1 MRVKLLH
8 LTEKKLKR
16 WCQGEDQLIVS
27 AFLTAQ
33 PKRSLLFMFL
43 NNRPIST
50 RKFFLVYQNFPFV
63 ILCFWQLSPS
73 GSVQGIFRDWNFES
87 FCLSK
92 RCGFFTFYTF
102 LKTYFTNKP
111 LKKLIRKWT
120 LFQHRG
126 PILTAPITSILP
138 GGAKSLIEEGSR
150 QYQLCWGFVNIF
162 IINKL
167 FFNFFTSRSLALMIL
182 VPSLFI

>member
-63 ILCFWQLSPS
+63 ILCF
-73 GSVQGIFRDWNFES
+73 
-87 FCLSK
+87 
-92 RCGFFTFYTF
+92 
-102 LKTYFTNKP
+102 
-111 LKKLIRKWT
+111 
-120 LFQHRG
+120 
-126 PILTAPITSILP
+126 
-138 GGAKSLIEEGSR
+138 
-150 QYQLCWGFVNIF
+150 
-162 IINKL
+162 
-167 FFNFFTSRSLALMIL
+167 
-182 VPSLFI
+182 